1 MDKTGLKNEEEV
13 KDFNQYFGYITN
25 SFVECEFSSEKCER
39 LGKMENIIFKFKKH
53 RSMMKLRKVVDLTII
68 WMGRG

>member
-1 MDKTGLKNEEEV
+1 MNKTGLKNEEEV

-39 LGKMENIIFKFKKH
+39 LDKMENIIFKFKKH
-53 RSMMKLRKVVDLTII
+53 RSMMKLIKVLYLTLI
-68 WMGRG
+68 WVGRG